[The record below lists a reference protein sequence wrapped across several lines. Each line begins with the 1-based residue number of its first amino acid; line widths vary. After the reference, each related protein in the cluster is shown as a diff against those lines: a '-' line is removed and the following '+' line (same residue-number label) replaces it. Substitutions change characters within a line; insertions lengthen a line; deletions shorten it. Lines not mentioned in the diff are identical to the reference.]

1 MFSGTKPWKKK
12 NTETDDGPESESI
25 FKKNRAADIEACP
38 TDEGQKTSA
47 QEPENDFFHCAPPH
61 YAITKERDHQ
71 AVWWNKQADL
81 RSQVIYPTRKE
92 EINFESGT
100 RLDKG
105 ADGVTDI
112 GRQILG
118 VADN

>member
-1 MFSGTKPWKKK
+1 MELSLSQFSRKIGLLILRLVRLMKDKKPLH
-12 NTETDDGPESESI
+12 
-25 FKKNRAADIEACP
+25 KNRKMTFFTVLRPTMPSLRSETIELCGGAA
-38 TDEGQKTSA
+38 
-47 QEPENDFFHCAPPH
+47 
-61 YAITKERDHQ
+61 
-71 AVWWNKQADL
+71 WWNKQADL

-105 ADGVTDI
+105 AEGVTDI

>member
-1 MFSGTKPWKKK
+1 MKDK
-12 NTETDDGPESESI
+12 
-25 FKKNRAADIEACP
+25 
-38 TDEGQKTSA
+38 KTSA

-61 YAITKERDHQ
+61 YAKTKERDHR